1 MRKKSLLVLATA
13 AVMVLGGAFT
23 AHAEETQWYVY
34 GTGKMSGDPAVED
47 NLAQADAWAERHKSG
62 IADIANIEERYAAV
76 VNEVVNFLDYD
87 VNYMSPMMYYTIRD
101 QKGVCSDYT
110 LLTGALCD
118 KVGIEHSYIPG
129 TLNSAGHIIL
139 YVNVGGEWRYSDPTN
154 FESGAVGLFGTVQGW
169 LRDENVDTTYDKLSA
184 ASACGT
190 SGDELIKLSQ
200 MKDTDCQLVK
210 DRYGNEAWIPMS
222 EAIAVAE
229 GKMSLQEYLNK
240 YGLKQ

>member
-110 LLTGALCD
+110 LLTGALCE
-118 KVGIEHSYIPG
+118 KVGIEHEYVGGI
-129 TLNSAGHIIL
+129 LMSAGHPVL
-139 YVNVGGEWRYSDPTN
+139 KVNINGDWRYSDPTN
-154 FESGAVGLFGTVQGW
+154 FESGAVGLFGTANGW
-169 LRDENVDTTYDKLSA
+169 VADGQEMNKYFA
-184 ASACGT
+184 ASGCGNG
-190 SGDELIKLSQ
+190 GDEFIKLSQ
-200 MKDTDCQLVK
+200 LKDTDYTEVT
-210 DRYGNEAWIPMS
+210 DRYGNTAKVLR
-222 EAIAVAE
+222 ADGIALAE
-229 GKMSLQEYLNK
+229 GRMSLQEYLNK

>member
-47 NLAQADAWAERHKSG
+47 NLAQADAWAERHKGS

-87 VNYMSPMMYYTIRD
+87 VTYVHPMMYYTIRD

-110 LLTGALCD
+110 LLTGALCE
-118 KVGIEHSYIPG
+118 KVGIEHEYVGGMLYSVDHP
-129 TLNSAGHIIL
+129 IL
-139 YVNVGGEWRYSDPTN
+139 KVNTNGEWRYSDPTGV
-154 FESGAVGLFGTVQGW
+154 ESGAVGLYGAANGW
-169 LRDENVDTTYDKLSA
+169 LEDSRDMNKFFA
-184 ASACGT
+184 ASGCGNG
-190 SGDELIKLSQ
+190 GDELIVAAQHSN
-200 MKDTDCQLVK
+200 DGYYFVK
-210 DRYGNEAWIPMS
+210 DRYGNEAWVSDSDIT
-222 EAIAVAE
+222 AVEE
-229 GKMSLQEYLNK
+229 GRMSLQEYLNK

>member
-110 LLTGALCD
+110 LLTGALCE
-118 KVGIEHSYIPG
+118 KVGIEHEYVGGI
-129 TLNSAGHIIL
+129 LMSAGHPVL
-139 YVNVGGEWRYSDPTN
+139 KVNINGDWRYSDPTN
-154 FESGAVGLFGTVQGW
+154 FESGAVGLFGTANGW
-169 LRDENVDTTYDKLSA
+169 VADGQEMNKYFA
-184 ASACGT
+184 ASGCGNG
-190 SGDELIKLSQ
+190 GDEFIKLSQ
-200 MKDTDCQLVK
+200 LKDTDYTEVT
-210 DRYGNEAWIPMS
+210 DRYGNTAKVLR
-222 EAIAVAE
+222 ADGIALAE
-229 GKMSLQEYLNK
+229 GRMSLQDYLNK

>member
-23 AHAEETQWYVY
+23 AHAEETQWYTELSDV
-34 GTGKMSGDPAVED
+34 GFPMDSAKENM
-47 NLAQADAWAERHKSG
+47 AQADAWAERHKG
-62 IADIANIEERYAAV
+62 NIASIANIAERYAAV
-76 VNEVVNFLDYD
+76 VNEVVSFLDYD
-87 VNYMSPMMYYTIRD
+87 GTYTNPMMYYTIRD
-101 QKGVCSDYT
+101 QKGVCADYA

-154 FESGAVGLFGTVQGW
+154 FESGAVGLFGTVRGW

-184 ASACGT
+184 ASACGIG
-190 SGDELIKLSQ
+190 GDELIKLSQ
-200 MKDTDCQLVK
+200 LKDTDYTEVT
-210 DRYGNEAWIPMS
+210 DRYGHTAKVLRS
-222 EAIAVAE
+222 DGIALAE
-229 GKMSLQEYLNK
+229 GRMSLQEYLNK
-240 YGLKQ
+240 YGLRQ

>member
-110 LLTGALCD
+110 LLTGALCE
-118 KVGIEHSYIPG
+118 KVGIEHTYAGGI
-129 TLNSAGHIIL
+129 LLSASHPVLKIN
-139 YVNVGGEWRYSDPTN
+139 VNGDWRYSDPTN
-154 FESGAVGLFGTVQGW
+154 FESGAVGLFGTVNGW
-169 LRDENVDTTYDKLSA
+169 TAYESDGTNKRSV
-184 ASACGT
+184 ASGCGNG
-190 SGDELIKLSQ
+190 GDNDLATNLLKPE
-200 MKDTDCQLVK
+200 DCQLVR

-229 GKMSLQEYLNK
+229 GRMSLQEYLNK

>member
-1 MRKKSLLVLATA
+1 MRKKSLVVLAMA
-13 AVMVLGGAFT
+13 AAMVFGGAMT

-34 GTGKMSGDPAVED
+34 SKDSQDSDAPAKD
-47 NLAQADAWAERHKSG
+47 NLAQADAWAERHKSD
-62 IADIANIEERYAAV
+62 IANIANIEERYAAV
-76 VNEVVNFLDYD
+76 VNEVVSFLDYD

-101 QKGVCSDYT
+101 QKGVCADYA

-139 YVNVGGEWRYSDPTN
+139 YVNVGGEWRYSDPTG
-154 FESGAVGLFGTVQGW
+154 FESGAVGLFGTARGW
-169 LRDENVDTTYDKLSA
+169 IRDENVDTTYDKLSA
-184 ASACGT
+184 ASACGIG
-190 SGDELIKLSQ
+190 GDNDLATNLLKPE
-200 MKDTDCQLVK
+200 DCQLVR